1 MSVEPLARWG
11 TIRWNSLQQDDSF
24 WLERCAI
31 FFALPYCL
39 ESEPQAERRKDGISG
54 QLELAMAGQG
64 VILNPGNML
73 WQGHGVRP
81 HPSGLQS
88 INRLSA

>member
-31 FFALPYCL
+31 FSRCHTVSNRSHRLKEEKTGY
-39 ESEPQAERRKDGISG
+39 QANLSW
-54 QLELAMAGQG
+54 
-64 VILNPGNML
+64 L
-73 WQGHGVRP
+73 WRGRV
-81 HPSGLQS
+81 
-88 INRLSA
+88 